1 MKTLSIATAAA
12 LLGSTLAAHAV
23 TATFDDL
30 PSPPAATGA
39 GALYYVNNNSSSYD
53 GVVWDPRFVVVGD
66 QYRIAPPGSPLFGLP
81 NSGHYFVTNGTGN
94 VGGVATSDGLTLTT
108 TQVLTSAWFGQNEYY
123 GFGGGADQI
132 TVSAL
137 HGATVLG
144 SVSMNLPE
152 THPGQPE
159 PLQKL
164 DTSAFLALSGITGYR
179 IDRHEPSQYRDSW
192 IGDDFKF
199 QAPVP
204 EVSSAGLLALGLG
217 SLALLRPTR
226 RRTGRA

>member
-1 MKTLSIATAAA
+1 MKPHSIHAAA
-12 LLGSTLAAHAV
+12 LLALAGAAHAA
-23 TATFDDL
+23 TASFDDL
-30 PSPPAATGA
+30 PSPPVQTGA
-39 GALYYVNNNSSSYD
+39 GVLYYVNNNSSSYD
-53 GVVWDPRFVVVGD
+53 GVVWDQRFVVVGD
-66 QYRIAPPGSPLFGLP
+66 QYRISPPGSPLFGLP

-94 VGGVATSDGLTLTT
+94 VGGAPTNDGLTLTT

-123 GFGGGADQI
+123 GYGGGADRI

-137 HGATVLG
+137 NGTTVLG
-144 SVSMNLPE
+144 SVSLDLPE
-152 THPGQPE
+152 THAGQPE

-179 IDRHEPSQYRDSW
+179 IDRHEPAQYRDSW
-192 IGDDFKF
+192 IGDDFTF
-199 QAPVP
+199 QTAPVP

-217 SLALLRPTR
+217 SLALLRPSR